1 MTILPA
7 ELGYSLP
14 LQWFA
19 PWMAKQ
25 RWYGSKGFRPALE
38 QIGCLRLPSPTGV
51 VLITHLLLDHATD
64 KPTLYQVPLSYRSE
78 RLEEG
83 LIGEVDG
90 WYLHDAPHDQAFTSA
105 LLGCVVDE
113 RELDGDRAS
122 ARGVR
127 AAGAAASVGRLTSR
141 VLKGEQSNTSIIYEG
156 EGAPVIV
163 KLFRVL
169 HHGNNPDAELQ
180 TALAAAGST
189 AVPASIGSLVA
200 DWSDAERPA
209 GRARGH
215 LAFAQEFLMDAV
227 DGWLVA
233 RAAAET
239 DTDFTDRAFDL
250 GVATARVHDT
260 LAAALPTRAAHSA
273 DIATVLAQMSGRL
286 AQAVSAVPALERHA
300 PAIELIL
307 HQAASADWPPLQRIH
322 GDLHLGQ
329 VLAVPERGWVFVDFE
344 GEPLRPMEERSALDS
359 PLRDIA
365 GMLRS
370 FDYVAGSL
378 AVSGSPRDA
387 TGWAARARAAFG
399 SGYSATAGGGI
410 QVDGALVD
418 AFELDKA
425 LYETVYEAR
434 NRPAW
439 LPIPVAAIERLTA
452 RAAS

>member
-1 MTILPA
+1 
-7 ELGYSLP
+7 
-14 LQWFA
+14 
-19 PWMAKQ
+19 
-25 RWYGSKGFRPALE
+25 
-38 QIGCLRLPSPTGV
+38 
-51 VLITHLLLDHATD
+51 
-64 KPTLYQVPLSYRSE
+64 
-78 RLEEG
+78 
-83 LIGEVDG
+83 
-90 WYLHDAPHDQAFTSA
+90 
-105 LLGCVVDE
+105 
-113 RELDGDRAS
+113 
-122 ARGVR
+122 
-127 AAGAAASVGRLTSR
+127 
-141 VLKGEQSNTSIIYEG
+141 
-156 EGAPVIV
+156 
-163 KLFRVL
+163 
-169 HHGNNPDAELQ
+169 
-180 TALAAAGST
+180 
-189 AVPASIGSLVA
+189 
-200 DWSDAERPA
+200 
-209 GRARGH
+209 
-215 LAFAQEFLMDAV
+215 
-227 DGWLVA
+227 
-233 RAAAET
+233 
-239 DTDFTDRAFDL
+239 
-250 GVATARVHDT
+250 
-260 LAAALPTRAAHSA
+260 
-273 DIATVLAQMSGRL
+273 
-286 AQAVSAVPALERHA
+286 
-300 PAIELIL
+300 LIL
-307 HQAASADWPPLQRIH
+307 QQAASADWPPLQRIH